1 MVWGLTG
8 LALRIAQY
16 MGLHRDGTN
25 AKSLSPLEIEIRRR
39 LWHQICLIDVRA
51 AETLGFAPSTIET
64 DTRVPLNI
72 DDADISAESD
82 TFPKP
87 RTGMT
92 EMSLAIMRIK
102 FGIVYRRLISTRQ
115 VLTLAERVKM
125 VEDYEQ
131 AMHRE
136 FLESKMDTDFIRN
149 IADTAIKSLMW
160 LGIYREER
168 TLSQADKDRL
178 FISAIQVIEMT
189 HELHR
194 DSGSKRWSWLFTSLV
209 SFYSKLPRTRGF

>member
-8 LALRIAQY
+8 LALRIAQC
-16 MGLHRDGTN
+16 MGLHRDGTHS
-25 AKSLSPLEIEIRRR
+25 KGLTPFEIEMRRR

-51 AETLGFAPSTIET
+51 AETLGFAPSSIET

-72 DDADISAESD
+72 DDSDISPESD
-82 TFPKP
+82 KFPEA

-125 VEDYEQ
+125 VEDYER
-131 AMHRE
+131 AVHRE
-136 FLESKMDTDFIRN
+136 FLESREQTEFLRN

-168 TLSQADKDRL
+168 ALSKADKDHL
-178 FISAIQVIEMT
+178 FINAIQVVELT
-189 HELHR
+189 HELHK
-194 DSGSKRWSWLFTSLV
+194 DSGCKRWSWLFTSLV
-209 SFYSKLPRTRGF
+209 SL